1 MVTNPRE
8 TMRTA
13 DATDTRRLTLRADDI
28 WTSVKVFT
36 STIVDGENPIGEQ
49 VTEWLAVHSVHV
61 VEIVIAQS
69 ISTTVGLF
77 TIALFYRPDR
87 Q

>member
-1 MVTNPRE
+1 MYA
-8 TMRTA
+8 A
-13 DATDTRRLTLRADDI
+13 DATDTRRLTLRAGDP

-36 STIVDGENPIGEQ
+36 SAIVDGENPIGEQ
-49 VTEWLAVHSVHV
+49 ATEWLAVHPVHV

-69 ISTTVGLF
+69 ISDGVGCF
-77 TIALFYRPDR
+77 TIALFYRAVP